1 MSIVTNQTTKLIGKT
16 PVYQLPNT
24 NIYVKLEKY
33 NVGGSV
39 KDRAVLGMLQDA
51 KEKDAFTKIALS
63 LKLQAVIQVLLLP
76 WWAPSCILKLLLLCL
91 KA

>member
-1 MSIVTNQTTKLIGKT
+1 MSIVTNQTTELIGKT

-51 KEKDAFTKIALS
+51 KEKGRIHEDSIIVEA
-63 LKLQAVIQVLLLP
+63 IQVLLLP
-76 WWAPSCILKLLLLCL
+76 WWALSYILKL
-91 KA
+91 

>member
-1 MSIVTNQTTKLIGKT
+1 MAITTSSTIELIGNT

-39 KDRAVLGMLQDA
+39 KG
-51 KEKDAFTKIALS
+51 
-63 LKLQAVIQVLLLP
+63 
-76 WWAPSCILKLLLLCL
+76 
-91 KA
+91 

>member
-1 MSIVTNQTTKLIGKT
+1 MSIVTNQTTELIGKT

-39 KDRAVLGMLQDA
+39 KDPLYLACCKMLR
-51 KEKDAFTKIALS
+51 KKDAFTKIAS
-63 LKLQAVIQVLLLP
+63 
-76 WWAPSCILKLLLLCL
+76 S
-91 KA
+91 

>member
-1 MSIVTNQTTKLIGKT
+1 MSIVTNQTTELIGKT

-39 KDRAVLGMLQDA
+39 KDRAVLGMLQVPRWFA
-51 KEKDAFTKIALS
+51 RFRAGLRACRFLACRPP
-63 LKLQAVIQVLLLP
+63 ARPV
-76 WWAPSCILKLLLLCL
+76 
-91 KA
+91 